1 MFRRRADCR
10 AHHFPQIKSVHSL
23 IASTS
28 AHDRIALNMAT
39 DKRIKFWR
47 VRDLRNLELLS
58 ARQERSFPRRIHDR
72 FEISV
77 IESGAERL
85 CYRRKTYTA
94 SAGSVVVISPGEA
107 HAAQAVDDT
116 GWSYRAFYPSASDV
130 QDAAG
135 EEFEGRVSTPS
146 FSSPVIQ
153 DEYLARIIREL
164 HMLLESPNS
173 ALAQETYARWAAFQ
187 LVTRHAS
194 NPPAVASVGNEHRA
208 VRLARD
214 FIQEHYQQNISL
226 AHLAQVAGLSP
237 FSHGAD
243 LHQANWAPATRVS
256 ESGAGEPS
264 QTTPGKWRAHCAGRI
279 RNWFCRSEPSHPPL
293 QASIWSDAWSILDA
307 ARTFK
312 TFPGSEE

>member
-1 MFRRRADCR
+1 M
-10 AHHFPQIKSVHSL
+10 
-23 IASTS
+23 
-28 AHDRIALNMAT
+28 NMAT

-187 LVTRHAS
+187 LVSRHAS
-194 NPPAVASVGNEHRA
+194 NPPAVGSVGNEHRA

-237 FSHGAD
+237 FRLVRTFTRQIGLPPHAY
-243 LHQANWAPATRVS
+243 LNQVRVNRAKKLLAN
-256 ESGAGEPS
+256 GEPIALVAYETGFADQS
-264 QTTPGKWRAHCAGRI
+264 HLTRHFKRLFGLTPGQYSMRQE
-279 RNWFCRSEPSHPPL
+279 RSRP
-293 QASIWSDAWSILDA
+293 
-307 ARTFK
+307 
-312 TFPGSEE
+312 FPDQKNKF